1 MFQPPTPHTP
11 PGWVV
16 TPAFSVG
23 VWASFVGFERVLR
36 PRWVRVPSLCRQPP
50 IFALLSCFGS
60 KHSWPKI
67 SRSSN
72 RKKKK
77 KLHKNQD
84 STEFHQAMQA
94 IATSPN
100 YTNLIGPIPQTLPIS
115 ISLFRHP
122 FRCVA
127 NLPQKRLKVTLEPSW
142 VILRCDVG
150 LVGIPWDYLLRM
162 GLVLVLISITMIII
176 TMIRINNVYKMK

>member
-1 MFQPPTPHTP
+1 LHYLVASVRNI
-11 PGWVV
+11 PGQRFPGLA
-16 TPAFSVG
+16 T
-23 VWASFVGFERVLR
+23 EKR
-36 PRWVRVPSLCRQPP
+36 
-50 IFALLSCFGS
+50 
-60 KHSWPKI
+60 
-67 SRSSN
+67 
-72 RKKKK
+72 KK

-176 TMIRINNVYKMK
+176 TMIRINNVYKMKWRN